1 MLLADY
7 DAYIKCQE
15 QVSTTYAVSIVVSGL
30 PWSFF
35 ITVLA
40 VGSL

>member
-15 QVSTTYAVSIVVSGL
+15 RVSAMYTVST
-30 PWSFF
+30 
-35 ITVLA
+35 VLNYHKH
-40 VGSL
+40 